1 MSALTIL
8 AEECELLNDSKY
20 RTYIT
25 QIEKALR
32 YFETTSE
39 WADLIMKIV
48 DSHNSH
54 PKNERRFSPKISLGI
69 YTNGN
74 EGNFY
79 LLTEITLYNVMGVSS
94 LNVAVFRL

>member
-32 YFETTSE
+32 SFETTSE
-39 WADLIMKIV
+39 WADLISALGKLNKVSIFIRFRPAFCSMFSKI
-48 DSHNSH
+48 
-54 PKNERRFSPKISLGI
+54 I
-69 YTNGN
+69 
-74 EGNFY
+74 
-79 LLTEITLYNVMGVSS
+79 
-94 LNVAVFRL
+94 